1 MSVARVGDILGKGG
15 LLTFPFSP
23 DVTANGRPV
32 ALMGCIYTPHV
43 GCGVDKRHCIGPT
56 FPFPA
61 GVTVNG
67 LFPITKGCYG
77 LCLDKVMTG
86 SDDVI
91 IVGGIFAQIAGIV
104 GLASSAAGIASK
116 FA

>member
-1 MSVARVGDILGKGG
+1 MSGVARVGDLLGRGG

-23 DVTANGRPV
+23 DVTANGRPI

-43 GCGVDKRHCIGPT
+43 GCPVNKLHCIGPT

-67 LFPITKGCYG
+67 VYPITKGCFG
-77 LCLDKVMTG
+77 LCLHPVMTA
-86 SDDVI
+86 STDVI
-91 IVGGIFAQIAGIV
+91 IAGGIFDQIAGIV
-104 GLASSAAGIASK
+104 GIASK
-116 FA
+116 FI